1 VETKLTNTGNISA
14 SRPAISP
21 DGKYVAYAVLD
32 SQQTSSLWVRQ
43 IAAFSSAQLIPPAR
57 VAYGGMTFSRD
68 GNHIYYLMREEKA
81 QVMSLYRI
89 PLLGGAPKKVIEDV
103 GSPVSFSPDGS
114 RFVFRRSSRVW
125 RGGALFV
132 ANADGGGEQRIATVK
147 PPEFFEDPSWSPD
160 GRVIA
165 CSAGHADG
173 GVNRYVVEVSVGD
186 WKMRPISAKKWRWIG
201 PVEWLPDGKGLL
213 MIASDNAAEPYR
225 VWRLSYPGG
234 EARRITNNAVNF
246 TRLSLTA
253 DSSAL
258 LTLQIKRNTNLWM
271 VPVEDPRLARKM
283 TFGAGGF
290 RSQLRW
296 TPGGK
301 IVFDSETAGAFDI
314 SVMDEDGSGQRQLLG
329 DLASQSV
336 AVSSAVS
343 PDGRQVV
350 FGFDQAGVRNIWRMD
365 INGGNLIRLTSG
377 RGEDNPHCS
386 PDGRWVVYT
395 DIGSDRQTLWKVS
408 IDGGEPAQ
416 LTGTFSRVPSVSPD
430 GKLIAC
436 FYSNEESGVRWR
448 LALLPFDG
456 GEPVKIFPQ
465 PVYSA
470 YPAKW
475 TPDGRALTY
484 MDGGQSNIWLQP
496 VAGGA
501 PKKLTDFT
509 NDLIFG
515 YEWSPDG
522 KRLACVRGIWERDLI
537 LVNNFR

>member
-1 VETKLTNTGNISA
+1 
-14 SRPAISP
+14 
-21 DGKYVAYAVLD
+21 
-32 SQQTSSLWVRQ
+32 
-43 IAAFSSAQLIPPAR
+43 
-57 VAYGGMTFSRD
+57 
-68 GNHIYYLMREEKA
+68 
-81 QVMSLYRI
+81 
-89 PLLGGAPKKVIEDV
+89 
-103 GSPVSFSPDGS
+103 
-114 RFVFRRSSRVW
+114 
-125 RGGALFV
+125 
-132 ANADGGGEQRIATVK
+132 
-147 PPEFFEDPSWSPD
+147 
-160 GRVIA
+160 
-165 CSAGHADG
+165 
-173 GVNRYVVEVSVGD
+173 
-186 WKMRPISAKKWRWIG
+186 
-201 PVEWLPDGKGLL
+201 